1 MDKYLE
7 NQLNELGEAINDAIQ
22 ESPEVQTIL
31 ERIRATGN
39 EVMLAIE
46 ASITKSE
53 EPVVPKLKQPR
64 KISIEDRLKEF
75 SNEDRKFLRSLN
87 IKLDSDE

>member
-7 NQLNELGEAINDAIQ
+7 KQLNELGEAINDAIQ
-22 ESPEVQTIL
+22 ESPEVQKIL
-31 ERIRATGN
+31 DRIRATGN

-46 ASITKSE
+46 ASITKDEALPS
-53 EPVVPKLKQPR
+53 LDNHPR

-75 SNEDRKFLRSLN
+75 SNEDRKFLQSLN